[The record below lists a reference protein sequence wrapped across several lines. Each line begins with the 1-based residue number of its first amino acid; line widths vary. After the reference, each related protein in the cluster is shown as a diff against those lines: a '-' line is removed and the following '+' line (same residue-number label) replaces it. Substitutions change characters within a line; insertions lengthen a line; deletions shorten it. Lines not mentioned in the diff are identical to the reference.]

1 MTAEDY
7 NDAVHK
13 NSDGIYRFILKNI
26 KDEERARDIV
36 QDSFEKLWIHHRE
49 VAADTVKAYL
59 YSTAY
64 HRLIDVVRKDSRI
77 SPLESQ
83 SAGEAIHTGQYT
95 DLAEVLN
102 QIIGLL
108 PNDQRSVLMLRDYE
122 GYSYREIAEITML
135 SEAQVKVYIYRAR
148 VFMRN
153 YIGKIDVLI

>member
-7 NDAVHK
+7 NNAVNLH
-13 NSDGIYRFILKNI
+13 SDGIYRFILKNI
-26 KDEERARDIV
+26 RDEERARDVV

-64 HRLIDVVRKDSRI
+64 HRLIDVVRKESRM
-77 SPLESQ
+77 SLFESQ
-83 SAGEAIHTGQYT
+83 PACESIHTSHYT

-122 GYSYREIAEITML
+122 GYSYREIAEITAL

-148 VFMRN
+148 VFMKN